1 MQTILSQHRDSAYAL
16 MRIVGGF
23 LFACHGL
30 QKMFGLMGGTQRG
43 LMSLMGLAGL
53 IELVGGLLIMVG
65 FLTGIAAFISSG
77 QMAVAYF
84 MAHQFRAGEDGMM
97 LGWWP
102 IENRGELAVLYCFL
116 FLFIAM
122 VGAGKWSLDGRGL
135 QFFAKVDAGR
145 GS

>member
-1 MQTILSQHRDSAYAL
+1 MQTLLSQHKDNAYAAL
-16 MRIVGGF
+16 RIVAGF
-23 LFACHGL
+23 LFACHGF
-30 QKMFGLMGGTQRG
+30 QKIFGIMGGTQRE
-43 LMSLMGLAGL
+43 LFSLMGLAGV

-65 FLTGIAAFISSG
+65 FMTGIAAFISSG

-84 MAHQFRAGEDGMM
+84 MAHQFRAGEDGAM

-122 VGAGKWSLDGRGL
+122 VGAGKCS
-135 QFFAKVDAGR
+135 VDNR
-145 GS
+145 SS